1 MKQLKDNPDI
11 AYVRKHLLRMDT
23 EEAMELK
30 RDIVRREN
38 VLVDTLKEEVS
49 AKTYKLVKL
58 KSAVDAVIAAQMPK
72 AFGDLI
78 DTSIELV
85 RALEELEE
93 MKHLVLSLDSR
104 TIAEIKSFKKPLPDI
119 IKVMRAV
126 FILLGTDSSDLES
139 WSQIVVELGRT
150 GRESLKRRIQQF
162 DVSAVDKHIL
172 SKAAE
177 LITGVDGHHIRK
189 TSEGAAVFYKW
200 ALSSIDTSFDAICDK
215 ARKCADEAPAASL
228 ELW

>member
-1 MKQLKDNPDI
+1 M
-11 AYVRKHLLRMDT
+11 
-23 EEAMELK
+23 
-30 RDIVRREN
+30 
-38 VLVDTLKEEVS
+38 
-49 AKTYKLVKL
+49 
-58 KSAVDAVIAAQMPK
+58 
-72 AFGDLI
+72 
-78 DTSIELV
+78 
-85 RALEELEE
+85 
-93 MKHLVLSLDSR
+93 SLDSR

-119 IKVMRAV
+119 VKVMRAV
-126 FILLGTDSSDLES
+126 FILLGTDSSDLQN

-162 DVSAVDKHIL
+162 DVSTVDKHIL